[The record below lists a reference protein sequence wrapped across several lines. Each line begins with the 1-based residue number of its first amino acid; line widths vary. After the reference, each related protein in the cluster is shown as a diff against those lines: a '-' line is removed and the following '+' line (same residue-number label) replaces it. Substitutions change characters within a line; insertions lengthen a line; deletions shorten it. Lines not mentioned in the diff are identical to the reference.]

1 MRISDWSS
9 DVCSSDLGE
18 HGELVIAGETVMK
31 GYWRQPQA
39 TAEALR
45 PTGLL
50 TGDGG
55 YIDAEGFV
63 FIEDRIK
70 DMILSGGE
78 NIAPS
83 QVDDV
88 LAGYPGVRDV
98 AVIGVPSERCGEA
111 VKAYTVA
118 AHSAPTAP
126 PPASPSSLLP
136 PSHN

>member
-70 DMILSGGE
+70 DIIISGGE

-83 QVDDV
+83 QVEDV

-98 AVIGVPSERCGEA
+98 AVIGVPSERWCEA
-111 VKAYTVA
+111 VKAYLVA
-118 AHSAPTAP
+118 EHARKSTRLNT
-126 PPASPSSLLP
+126 SPSC
-136 PSHN
+136 

>member
-1 MRISDWSS
+1 MTKTTGAGTVLSPEEHDRAGKAGSCGRAWPGLKIVVIDEAGYE
-9 DVCSSDLGE
+9 LPPGE

-70 DMILSGGE
+70 DMK
-78 NIAPS
+78 
-83 QVDDV
+83 
-88 LAGYPGVRDV
+88 
-98 AVIGVPSERCGEA
+98 IGRASCRERVCQY
-111 VKAYTVA
+111 V
-118 AHSAPTAP
+118 
-126 PPASPSSLLP
+126 
-136 PSHN
+136 